1 MIKKET
7 MRDLFGAAFRDGC
20 FFTLRSMTET
30 LVEYAV
36 ENARTSYGRMAG
48 MMADQLNRE
57 EVKKAYEEKAEEYGT
72 RILDK
77 IKEAGEDDCYASEI
91 PAAWQHLPPIPGFY
105 VTAYYG
111 RGSWCSRE
119 AQGVG
124 LYRLSADQI
133 KDLKPKKGL
142 FYFGP
147 IPVAELLGDANVH
160 V

>member
-20 FFTLRSMTET
+20 FFTLRSVAET

-36 ENARTSYGRMAG
+36 ANARTSYGRMADL
-48 MMADQLNRE
+48 MADQLNRE
-57 EVKKAYEEKAEEYGT
+57 EVKKAYEEKAEEYGN

-91 PAAWQHLPPIPGFY
+91 PSAWRHLPPVPGFY

-111 RGSWCSRE
+111 CGNWCGE
-119 AQGVG
+119 VQGVG
-124 LYRLSADQI
+124 LCRLSADQI
-133 KDLKPKKGL
+133 KDLKPKKGMV
-142 FYFGP
+142 YFGP
-147 IPVAELLGDANVH
+147 ILVAELLEDVNVH

>member
-20 FFTLRSMTET
+20 FFTLKSVSET

-36 ENARTSYGRMAG
+36 ANARTSYGRMAG
-48 MMADQLNRE
+48 LMADQLNRE
-57 EVKKAYEEKAEEYGT
+57 EVKKAYEEKAEEYGN

-77 IKEAGEDDCYASEI
+77 IKEAGEDACCDSEI
-91 PAAWQHLPPIPGFY
+91 PAAWQHLPSVPGFY

-111 RGSWCSRE
+111 CGNWCSSE
-119 AQGVG
+119 AQGVR
-124 LYRLSADQI
+124 LCRLSPDQI
-133 KDLKPKKGL
+133 KDLKPKKGM

-147 IPVAELLGDANVH
+147 IPVAELLEHANVH